1 MLLFN
6 KAQLN
11 VYDNRKGGVC
21 LRIRELREQKGLSQV
36 QLAELSHVHRVSISM
51 YETGRKKP
59 NIDSLKRLAKA
70 LDVSTDDLLGE
81 SA

>member
-1 MLLFN
+1 MNLR
-6 KAQLN
+6 AI
-11 VYDNRKGGVC
+11 RK
-21 LRIRELREQKGLSQV
+21 QKGLSQV

-70 LDVSTDDLLGE
+70 LEVSTDDLLGE